1 MTEESDNQKNL
12 PAEQASNQI
21 FQSNIMPATLETSAQ
36 SSMMLRGIQGKL
48 AKFITDENV
57 LYQIAADKP
66 EVLPG
71 LLDAVTSAVTTSDHL
86 LISMAKVAEKN
97 ASMNRVFEYMTR
109 RDELKKE
116 QAEKEL
122 QKDEWYDDSVEKI
135 KKAIFRKLDSERDAQ
150 HRTAQDYIDNEE
162 TQDIIDI
169 EPEVLIDD
177 STENTDSGESHQSD
191 ELSE

>member
-1 MTEESDNQKNL
+1 MTEEQDNQKNV
-12 PAEQASNQI
+12 PAEQSSNHI

-135 KKAIFRKLDSERDAQ
+135 KKAIYRKLDNERDSQ
-150 HRTAQDYIDNEE
+150 NRTAQDYIDAEENEE
-162 TQDIIDI
+162 VIDAEI
-169 EPEVLIDD
+169 EEIEENVTD
-177 STENTDSGESHQSD
+177 TEENNSGD
-191 ELSE
+191 